1 MKSASFTFLF
11 GSWSL
16 FVDSR
21 TPSSRTELCDLVI
34 GNCKRV
40 TDVISRSRQ
49 SLERK
54 KLQNKAT
61 SDGEI
66 KAIFR
71 SRLQGVDERHLAMF

>member
-1 MKSASFTFLF
+1 MKSASFPFFF

-21 TPSSRTELCDLVI
+21 APSSRTELCGLVI
-34 GNCKRV
+34 GNYKYI
-40 TDVISRSRQ
+40 TDGLLRSRQ
-49 SLERK
+49 SLEQK

-66 KAIFR
+66 EAIFR
-71 SRLQGVDERHLAMF
+71 SRLQGVDERHLTMF

>member
-1 MKSASFTFLF
+1 M
-11 GSWSL
+11 
-16 FVDSR
+16 
-21 TPSSRTELCDLVI
+21 VI